1 MVEKKQEIFILTGR
15 LAKDAE
21 PILSE
26 DKELGCL
33 LTVRKGENI
42 LKVEIFS
49 ELAPVLYRHALKGIA
64 VVIPVRKTQDGILSA
79 TVAYP
84 L

>member
-1 MVEKKQEIFILTGR
+1 MSAKKQETFILTGI
-15 LAKDAE
+15 LEKDAE

-33 LTVRKGENI
+33 LTVKKGEKI
-42 LKVEIFS
+42 SKVEIFS

-64 VVIPVRKTQDGILSA
+64 VVIPVRRTLRGTLSA

>member
-1 MVEKKQEIFILTGR
+1 MTGILE
-15 LAKDAE
+15 KDAE
-21 PILSE
+21 PILSD

-42 LKVEIFS
+42 SKVEIFS
-49 ELAPVLYRHALKGIA
+49 ELAPVLFRHALKGIS
-64 VVIPVRKTQDGILSA
+64 VVIPVRRTLRGTLSA

>member
-1 MVEKKQEIFILTGR
+1 MSTKNQETFILTGI
-15 LAKDAE
+15 LEKDAE

-33 LTVRKGENI
+33 LTVKKGEKVM
-42 LKVEIFS
+42 KVEIFS
-49 ELAPVLYRHALKGIA
+49 ELAPVLYRHALKGIP
-64 VVIPVRKTQDGILSA
+64 VVIPVWRTGREHLYA
-79 TVAYP
+79 TIAYP